1 MKENEYKD
9 LENQGWDAMFQ
20 TLDHEMPVKKKRRG
34 ALWFF
39 LFVGFAA
46 IGLGYWFQKNQ
57 KSVPVNPITIS
68 KPIAQN
74 NVSKNSSSLPK
85 TDVNTEGINEPKFE
99 KSQRFLKLYNTTKT
113 TNNLI
118 SENAQNLTAFDN
130 ATKTTNDT
138 KFGKLSK
145 FPELDSKTQTINK
158 PTAEIAQNLT
168 ASDNVTKTTNKPT
181 AEITQNLTAFDNA
194 TKTTNEPKFGKLSKF
209 PELDSTTK
217 TTNKPIS
224 ENAQNL
230 TELDNIARLKIAPLS
245 IIQDTNLKIE
255 PKPIVSTSPSR
266 ENNQNKLR
274 WGLTAGIHTENG
286 QKLDGYQA
294 GVVLLKPL
302 NNRWSLTTGLSF
314 RQAKTTGDSTTY
326 YKTESLF
333 SSPSA
338 SQALQNSTPITL
350 DKLYYLE
357 MPLMIQ
363 FKMNKRFAFATG
375 AKGAFLLGQ
384 SIKTGNSSVFWVKS
398 NTNFSNGQ
406 VLLDMV
412 STKTLGL
419 NRWDASWISSITYS
433 PNKHI
438 GLSLRYDLG
447 LSNIINLNRW
457 TAYNRY
463 LGLNLTYQF

>member
-20 TLDHEMPVKKKRRG
+20 TLDREMPVKKKRRG

-46 IGLGYWFQKNQ
+46 IGLGYWFQKTQ
-57 KSVPVNPITIS
+57 KTTPVSPIVIS

-74 NVSKNSSSLPK
+74 GVSKNNNSLPQ
-85 TDVNTEGINEPKFE
+85 TSVNTEGINEPKFE
-99 KSQRFLKLYNTTKT
+99 KSQRSLKLNNTTQT
-113 TNNLI
+113 TNNSI
-118 SENAQNLTAFDN
+118 SENAQNLAELNNTA
-130 ATKTTNDT
+130 KTTNDT
-138 KFGKLSK
+138 KFGKLFK
-145 FPELDSKTQTINK
+145 FPELDSTTQTINK
-158 PTAEIAQNLT
+158 PTSEIAQNLT
-168 ASDNVTKTTNKPT
+168 ELDNAAQTTNNT
-181 AEITQNLTAFDNA
+181 
-194 TKTTNEPKFGKLSKF
+194 KFGKLSKF

-274 WGLTAGIHTENG
+274 WGLSAGIHTENG